1 MRRVVVT
8 GMGGVT
14 SLGQNWETVKAG
26 LLAHR
31 NAVRRM
37 HEWDDIEGLNARLGA
52 PVLDF
57 TLPEHYTR
65 KHIRS
70 MGRVS
75 LLSTRATELALE
87 QAGLIDDPVIKSGR
101 TGIAYGSCTGSTR
114 AVADF
119 GEMIVN
125 RNTRGI
131 TATTYVQMMPHTT
144 AVNTGLFFGI
154 TGRVIPTPSACTSG
168 SQAIGYAWEAI
179 RHGYQDVMV
188 AGGAEELCP
197 SEVAVFDT
205 LFAASTRNDE
215 PELTPRPFDAN
226 RDGLVIGEGACTLVL
241 GELEHARA
249 RGAHI
254 YAEIVG
260 YGLSGDAFHIT
271 TPSTDGP
278 ARCMRMALRH
288 AGIAPEDIQYL
299 NAHGTSTNV
308 GDVNEVKAIK
318 EVFGEHAG
326 KLVVNST
333 KSMTGH
339 LLGGAGGVESVF
351 TIKALEEQVSPP
363 TINVFEQDPECDIDC
378 CPNEARRMEINYAMK
393 NSFGFGGTNSTVI
406 YKRWTE

>member
-65 KHIRS
+65 KRIRS

-131 TATTYVQMMPHTT
+131 TATTYVQRSRMRRTRLHHGQGAQDRHRVRPEQQLRLRRHQHV
-144 AVNTGLFFGI
+144 AHLQANVSRNSNRI
-154 TGRVIPTPSACTSG
+154 TRQENFS
-168 SQAIGYAWEAI
+168 
-179 RHGYQDVMV
+179 
-188 AGGAEELCP
+188 
-197 SEVAVFDT
+197 
-205 LFAASTRNDE
+205 
-215 PELTPRPFDAN
+215 PEM
-226 RDGLVIGEGACTLVL
+226 
-241 GELEHARA
+241 LE
-249 RGAHI
+249 
-254 YAEIVG
+254 
-260 YGLSGDAFHIT
+260 D
-271 TPSTDGP
+271 
-278 ARCMRMALRH
+278 
-288 AGIAPEDIQYL
+288 
-299 NAHGTSTNV
+299 
-308 GDVNEVKAIK
+308 
-318 EVFGEHAG
+318 
-326 KLVVNST
+326 
-333 KSMTGH
+333 
-339 LLGGAGGVESVF
+339 
-351 TIKALEEQVSPP
+351 PP
-363 TINVFEQDPECDIDC
+363 L
-378 CPNEARRMEINYAMK
+378 
-393 NSFGFGGTNSTVI
+393 
-406 YKRWTE
+406 

>member
-65 KHIRS
+65 KRIRS

-168 SQAIGYAWEAI
+168 SQAIGYAWEPSATAI
-179 RHGYQDVMV
+179 RT
-188 AGGAEELCP
+188 
-197 SEVAVFDT
+197 SWWR
-205 LFAASTRNDE
+205 AAPKSSAPPRSRSSTRSL
-215 PELTPRPFDAN
+215 PPAPA
-226 RDGLVIGEGACTLVL
+226 
-241 GELEHARA
+241 
-249 RGAHI
+249 
-254 YAEIVG
+254 
-260 YGLSGDAFHIT
+260 T
-271 TPSTDGP
+271 TSPSSRRVPST
-278 ARCMRMALRH
+278 
-288 AGIAPEDIQYL
+288 
-299 NAHGTSTNV
+299 
-308 GDVNEVKAIK
+308 
-318 EVFGEHAG
+318 
-326 KLVVNST
+326 
-333 KSMTGH
+333 
-339 LLGGAGGVESVF
+339 
-351 TIKALEEQVSPP
+351 P
-363 TINVFEQDPECDIDC
+363 TVT
-378 CPNEARRMEINYAMK
+378 A
-393 NSFGFGGTNSTVI
+393 S
-406 YKRWTE
+406 